1 MPAPKRRKGGIQQ
14 RRAAD
19 REETT
24 GQSALHELLM
34 TYLAQGILSASM
46 CWNISRAAAE
56 DVKRAGDGIFV
67 SGFGAF
73 GKLHISE
80 ERAEGHRWGC

>member
-56 DVKRAGDGIFV
+56 DVKRADGISFPDLEHLA
-67 SGFGAF
+67 SFTSAKCRGA
-73 GKLHISE
+73 SM
-80 ERAEGHRWGC
+80 GC